1 MVEAGE
7 GLISKRVL
15 GVRLRWKETVGVTMG
30 LSRDNGRQE
39 AGYPAFCGTPGL
51 ERPVVIMLRSAPKA

>member
-1 MVEAGE
+1 
-7 GLISKRVL
+7 
-15 GVRLRWKETVGVTMG
+15 MG

-51 ERPVVIMLRSAPKA
+51 ERPVVIMLRSAPEA